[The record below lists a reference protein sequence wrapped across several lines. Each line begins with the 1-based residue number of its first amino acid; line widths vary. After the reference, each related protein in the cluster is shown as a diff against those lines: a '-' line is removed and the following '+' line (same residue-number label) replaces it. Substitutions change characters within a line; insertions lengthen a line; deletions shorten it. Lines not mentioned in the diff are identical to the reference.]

1 MKKTDAVQRAAETVA
16 SGQAYSPVQTDAYN
30 QSYEDWRER
39 EGNFFSFPSGSEQ
52 NAHTYI
58 DGIGVQENGPVTR
71 ERKALLN
78 VCLLIAG
85 VVLIYE
91 LVENVLVLPL
101 MLTFKAL
108 GVEVSY
114 SFNDNIAYGNQ
125 YAVLCVLLFESL
137 LKHLLPLWLV
147 HRQVKMPLKT
157 AIPLKIRDGMSTG
170 AAMSALCV
178 GFFLAS
184 FLRLFFPMEIFNVNN
199 IGMTYEVISYMDGWC
214 STVYLLFELV
224 ISSVLAELLFHGEL
238 FQVLRQFGVSYAVLL
253 TAFLNTTMLHDPVAF
268 GTAFVTALVA
278 GYGVWQSG
286 SLLTGIGVHIL
297 SRVLSFLLFQS
308 GDFPRLGI
316 ASGYVWFIFLV
327 LIIGGGCW
335 CAISLFRRKKRY
347 LHDYPTNLSMK
358 EKVKTAVFSG
368 PMLAAW
374 FLCFLLMM
382 VEIFV

>member
-1 MKKTDAVQRAAETVA
+1 MRKMDTVQQTAETGA
-16 SGQAYSPVQTDAYN
+16 ADQAYSPVQTDAYN
-30 QSYEDWRER
+30 QSYRDWRGR
-39 EGNFFSFPSGSEQ
+39 EGNLFSFPSGQKQS
-52 NAHTYI
+52 AHTYI
-58 DGIGVQENGPVTR
+58 DGIGVQDSDPVR
-71 ERKALLN
+71 QERKALLN
-78 VCLLIAG
+78 VCMLIAG

-91 LVENVLVLPL
+91 LVENVLLLPL
-101 MLTFKAL
+101 MLAFKAF

-147 HRQVKMPLKT
+147 HRWVKMPLKT
-157 AIPLKIRDGMSTG
+157 AVPLKIQDGMSVG

-253 TAFLNTTMLHDPVAF
+253 MAFLNTTMLHDPVAF
-268 GTAFVTALVA
+268 GMAFVTSLVA

-286 SLLTGIGVHIL
+286 SVLTGIGVHLL
-297 SRVLSFLLFQS
+297 SRVLSFLLFES
-308 GDFPRLGI
+308 EDFPRLGI

-327 LIIGGGCW
+327 LIIGGVCW
-335 CAISLFRRKKRY
+335 CAISLLRRKKRY
-347 LHDYPTNLSMK
+347 LHDYPTNLPMK
-358 EKVKTAVFSG
+358 EKVQTAVFSG
-368 PMLAAW
+368 PMLIAW
-374 FLCFLLMM
+374 LLCFILMM
-382 VEIFV
+382 IEIFV